1 LYKQG
6 FEILFGIIRSEG
18 GSADSGIV
26 VQDCLR
32 ICSNI
37 LSGSE
42 ICQRFFFGMG
52 TEYVLNLHQF
62 FDPSLVENMKVNNA
76 LENMD
81 QDSLGEGAWFE
92 QPTRVGCA
100 ALALKSI
107 AAALEVVN
115 PKHQKLVAIQ
125 TGVVPSAAF
134 WLARKGPD
142 ELVDAA
148 LLLLTR
154 VVESNSDVSAQVAD
168 MMVEIGP
175 PVRGRT
181 YPQGTEVPAVY
192 FGWRPLP
199 TDDRRFVTVPAL
211 LAERYIFSSSAWG
224 PPTLSTPVLEGEGT
238 DTGVKGRDGL
248 SVRCLHVL
256 ETLLRADPTTCDL
269 LIQYILAPPPPSAR
283 DEDLARGESA
293 ALESIRPLGSVLLTT
308 LLEGSSRFLT
318 GSVPNAMSADVSVVE
333 RSANV
338 LTLLFLGGGQ
348 LARELSTVIST
359 AHTCI
364 AGNLQ
369 AMLFTF
375 MVLFLNQKDHYV
387 LCE

>member
-1 LYKQG
+1 M
-6 FEILFGIIRSEG
+6 
-18 GSADSGIV
+18 
-26 VQDCLR
+26 QDCLR

-52 TEYVLNLHQF
+52 TEYVSNLHQF
-62 FDPSLVENMKVNNA
+62 FDPSLVENMKLNNA
-76 LENMD
+76 LENTD
-81 QDSLGEGAWFE
+81 QESSREGAWFE
-92 QPTRVGCA
+92 EPTRVGCA
-100 ALALKSI
+100 SLALKSI
-107 AAALEVVN
+107 ASALEVVN
-115 PKHQKLVAIQ
+115 PKHQKVVALQ
-125 TGVVPSAAF
+125 TSVVPSAAF

-154 VVESNSDVSAQVAD
+154 VVQSNSEVAAQVAD
-168 MMVEIGP
+168 MMVEVSP
-175 PVRGRT
+175 AVRGRT
-181 YPQGTEVPAVY
+181 YPQGVEVPAVY

-199 TDDRRFVTVPAL
+199 TDDRRFITVPAL

-224 PPTLSTPVLEGEGT
+224 PPILTPSTPLIEGEGA
-238 DTGVKGRDGL
+238 DEGVKGRDGL

-256 ETLLRADPTTCDL
+256 ESLLRADPTTCDL

-293 ALESIRPLGSVLLTT
+293 ALESIRPLGSVVLAT
-308 LLEGSSRFLT
+308 LLEGSSRFLA
-318 GSVPNAMSADVSVVE
+318 GSVPNALSADVSVVE

-359 AHTCI
+359 AHTTI
-364 AGNLQ
+364 AGE
-369 AMLFTF
+369 
-375 MVLFLNQKDHYV
+375 V
-387 LCE
+387 

>member
-1 LYKQG
+1 MPSTYWIYSPKLCLIQG
-6 FEILFGIIRSEG
+6 FEILFGIIHSEG
-18 GSADSGIV
+18 GFADSGIV
-26 VQDCLR
+26 VQDCLK

-52 TEYVLNLHQF
+52 IGYVLNLHQF
-62 FDPSLVENMKVNNA
+62 FDPSLVENMKLNNA

-81 QDSLGEGAWFE
+81 QDSLGEGAWFK

-115 PKHQKLVAIQ
+115 PKHQKLVALQ
-125 TGVVPSAAF
+125 TSVVPSAAF

-148 LLLLTR
+148 LLLLAR
-154 VVESNSDVSAQVAD
+154 VVESNADVSAQVAD

-181 YPQGTEVPAVY
+181 YPQGVEVPAVY

-199 TDDRRFVTVPAL
+199 TDDRRFITVPAL

-224 PPTLSTPVLEGEGT
+224 PPIISTPVVEGEGEET
-238 DTGVKGRDGL
+238 DEGVKGRDGL
-248 SVRCLHVL
+248 SIRCLHVL

-308 LLEGSSRFLT
+308 LLEGSSRFLA
-318 GSVPNAMSADVSVVE
+318 GSVPNAMVADVSVVE

-359 AHTCI
+359 AHTSI
-364 AGNLQ
+364 SGNDRNCSL
-369 AMLFTF
+369 
-375 MVLFLNQKDHYV
+375 
-387 LCE
+387 